1 MSYLI
6 TGGTGFI
13 GAHIVRLLVQ
23 QEEKVVA
30 YDAIPDRNLLQRLIG
45 YEKSDLVKVVQG
57 NITDLSHLIR
67 TCQEYGIQKIIHTA
81 ALLGFASSANPLSAL
96 QINCE
101 GTVNVLETA
110 RILHLKR
117 VVFAS
122 SIAVF
127 GPPERYEQE
136 YIPNDAPHY
145 PSQIYGA
152 CKSFNEECAKHYF
165 SEYGVDCIAIRF
177 PQVYG
182 EGQSRGLGGAI
193 AEELF
198 VKPALGKPG
207 KVPCGDDIS
216 NWLYVEDAAR
226 VMIIAS
232 KVATTKTR
240 AFTVHGDVRSIAE
253 VAAYVKSL
261 IPGADI
267 TLLSGRIGF
276 ASKFDTA
283 QAREELGYQPQWT
296 MEKGVKK
303 VIDYIQRQIQTM

>member
-1 MSYLI
+1 MSYLV

-30 YDAIPDRNLLQRLIG
+30 YDAVPDRNLLERLIG
-45 YEKSDLVKVVQG
+45 KGKSNLVKVVQG
-57 NITDLSHLIR
+57 NITDLAHLIR

-101 GTVNVLETA
+101 GTVN
-110 RILHLKR
+110 
-117 VVFAS
+117 
-122 SIAVF
+122 
-127 GPPERYEQE
+127 
-136 YIPNDAPHY
+136 
-145 PSQIYGA
+145 
-152 CKSFNEECAKHYF
+152 
-165 SEYGVDCIAIRF
+165 
-177 PQVYG
+177 
-182 EGQSRGLGGAI
+182 
-193 AEELF
+193 
-198 VKPALGKPG
+198 
-207 KVPCGDDIS
+207 
-216 NWLYVEDAAR
+216 WLYVEDAAR
-226 VMIIAS
+226 VMIIAG

-240 AFTVHGDVRSIAE
+240 AFTVHGDVRSFAE

-267 TLLSGRIGF
+267 TLLPGRTGF

-296 MEKGVKK
+296 IEKGVKK
-303 VIDYIQRQIQTM
+303 VIDYIRRQIQTM